1 MSEKDSCLFLFEG
14 DYLQYEIGPVARP
27 SQVALTEL
35 GRTVDRLDNRAPL
48 PGLIT
53 GKEIL

>member
-1 MSEKDSCLFLFEG
+1 MFLFEG

>member
-14 DYLQYEIGPVARP
+14 DHLQYEIGPVARH

-35 GRTVDRLDNRAPL
+35 GRIMVLLSRA
-48 PGLIT
+48 
-53 GKEIL
+53 